1 MKNFKFLAA
10 LFVSGLVLCTTSCSD
25 ETKDSPAPTPPPVKI
40 SLSVAGGGSATVD
53 GADVTKSVTITAS
66 AKSENDIVVTLKDDA
81 AAGQVAFPVNPVT
94 IKAGTTSV
102 SADVTF
108 TLEGFPAGTAE
119 KNVGITIKS
128 STENVT
134 IGTATTTF
142 AVKGKDG
149 VELAPVVVTTNATEF
164 NTTDA
169 AQEATITF
177 TLAKALNA
185 DLAVALAYANDSEL
199 KSVTLPE
206 VKIAKGQTTTTA
218 TLTVAKGMAGVMKL
232 TLTSESARLDKEA
245 LTFTFKK
252 DDAPVASIEAKDG
265 TTVTVPNDANVVK
278 AFTISLDKK
287 PTKEVTVNLAL
298 TGNENGGAQLNA
310 SEVKFTTNDQSKEVT
325 VTFKKDVFNA
335 STVTANVVV
344 TATAANSDL
353 TVNEAKK
360 AITYAVAGTTVGKPN
375 VSIST
380 NGTSVTVPNGA
391 NVTKTIT
398 ATLSS
403 TATKDVV
410 VNLALTGNE
419 KAGAEL
425 LANSITIRNG
435 ETTGTTDIT
444 FKKDVFNAEAVTA
457 SIVVSAT
464 AADATVVGSQIT
476 YSVKGTTV
484 VDPGQ
489 AQQLGLKFLTEG
501 TASFPGD
508 YTRMDLPYNN
518 NNDGKPA
525 GRYDFWI
532 QVQRAP
538 STTQVGNV
546 KVRVDIEGFSA
557 DEYNCTDIDADGYYT
572 LAPDKTGWA
581 FSISFNNA
589 KGKGKSGRMVFTS
602 TEATIDSGIITV
614 TAQ

>member
-119 KNVGITIKS
+119 KNIGITIKS

-252 DDAPVASIEAKDG
+252 DDA
-265 TTVTVPNDANVVK
+265 
-278 AFTISLDKK
+278 
-287 PTKEVTVNLAL
+287 
-298 TGNENGGAQLNA
+298 
-310 SEVKFTTNDQSKEVT
+310 
-325 VTFKKDVFNA
+325 
-335 STVTANVVV
+335 
-344 TATAANSDL
+344 
-353 TVNEAKK
+353 
-360 AITYAVAGTTVGKPN
+360 PN

-525 GRYDFWI
+525 ARYDFWI

>member
-10 LFVSGLVLCTTSCSD
+10 LFASGLVLCTTSCSD
-25 ETKDSPAPTPPPVKI
+25 ETKDSPAPIPPPVKI
-40 SLSVAGGGSATVD
+40 SLSVAGGSSVTVD
-53 GADVTKSVTITAS
+53 GADVTKSITITAS

-81 AAGQVAFPVNPVT
+81 TAGQVAFPVNPVT

-128 STENVT
+128 TTENVT

-142 AVKGKDG
+142 TVKGKDG
-149 VELAPVVVTTNATEF
+149 VELAPVAVTTNGTEF

-232 TLTSESARLDKEA
+232 TLASEGARLDKET

-252 DDAPVASIEAKDG
+252 DATPVASIEAKDG

-278 AFTISLDKK
+278 TFTISLDKK
-287 PTKEVTVNLAL
+287 PSKEVTVNLAL
-298 TGNENGGAQLNA
+298 TGNENGGAQLSA
-310 SEVKFTTNDQSKEVT
+310 TEVKFTTNDQSKEVT
-325 VTFKKDVFNA
+325 VTFNKEVFNK

-360 AITYAVAGTTVGKPN
+360 AITYAVA
-375 VSIST
+375 
-380 NGTSVTVPNGA
+380 
-391 NVTKTIT
+391 
-398 ATLSS
+398 
-403 TATKDVV
+403 
-410 VNLALTGNE
+410 
-419 KAGAEL
+419 
-425 LANSITIRNG
+425 
-435 ETTGTTDIT
+435 
-444 FKKDVFNAEAVTA
+444 
-457 SIVVSAT
+457 
-464 AADATVVGSQIT
+464 
-476 YSVKGTTV
+476 GTTV

-525 GRYDFWI
+525 ARYDFWI

-538 STTQVGNV
+538 GTTQVGNV